1 MGRHDGR
8 RDDALRPVTIKC
20 DVLEQPFA
28 SVMIEMGRTKVLCC
42 ASVEER
48 VPGFL
53 VGQREGWVTAE
64 YGMLPASTGQRMR
77 REIDRGRASGRTMEI
92 QRLIGR
98 ALRSV
103 VRRRVLGE
111 RTIWI
116 DCDVLQADG
125 GTRTASITGAFVA
138 MALAL
143 DRMKSKGTI
152 KGAPLQG
159 GLAAVSVGVV
169 EGNPV
174 LDLDYVEDSAAE
186 VDMNIVRTHEGRFVE
201 LQGTAES
208 TPFDRAAHDRML
220 DLADLGID
228 ALAKAQILAL
238 SEPLLNDLLG
248 G

>member
-8 RDDALRPVTIKC
+8 RDDALRQVTIKC

-42 ASVEER
+42 ASVEDR

-64 YGMLPASTGQRMR
+64 YGMLPASTGRRMR
-77 REIDRGRASGRTMEI
+77 REVERGKASGRTMEI

-143 DRMKSKGTI
+143 DRMKSKGVI
-152 KGAPLQG
+152 KGAPLQSA
-159 GLAAVSVGVV
+159 LAAVSVGVV

-186 VDMNIVRTHEGRFVE
+186 VDMNVVRTHDGRFVE

-220 DLADLGID
+220 DLADIGID

-238 SEPLLNDLLG
+238 GDPLLNDLLG

>member
-8 RDDALRPVTIKC
+8 RDDALRQVTIKC

-42 ASVEER
+42 ASVEDR

-77 REIDRGRASGRTMEI
+77 REVERGKASGRTMEI

-143 DRMKSKGTI
+143 DRMKSTDFRVHQI
-152 KGAPLQG
+152 VQHIPDPTVIVHEDRFSQALQPLNQIPKRRHEKFAEMG
-159 GLAAVSVGVV
+159 G
-169 EGNPV
+169 
-174 LDLDYVEDSAAE
+174 
-186 VDMNIVRTHEGRFVE
+186 
-201 LQGTAES
+201 
-208 TPFDRAAHDRML
+208 
-220 DLADLGID
+220 
-228 ALAKAQILAL
+228 
-238 SEPLLNDLLG
+238 
-248 G
+248 